1 MYEVPIIKVNGNINF
16 QKTNRGKS
24 RLQLP
29 VNRVVDITNCI
40 KKKRKCQKIYK
51 MNKIKIKKGIRL
63 ITEQS
68 N

>member
-1 MYEVPIIKVNGNINF
+1 MYEVPIIKVMGINF

-40 KKKRKCQKIYK
+40 KKKE
-51 MNKIKIKKGIRL
+51 NAKKY
-63 ITEQS
+63 TK
-68 N
+68 

>member
-1 MYEVPIIKVNGNINF
+1 MIKVMGINF

-40 KKKRKCQKIYK
+40 TKKKMPKNI
-51 MNKIKIKKGIRL
+51 
-63 ITEQS
+63 
-68 N
+68 